1 MKGVVFIALKE
12 IVKDRYGDKV
22 WDNVLKEANLSRE
35 PIIFPISD
43 VEDTLILNIIGAILK
58 VLNMNLHE
66 FAEIFGGYWI
76 KEYAN
81 KVYNAFFRDAK
92 SAKDLILKVDD
103 IHKYITKNMKNA
115 SPPRFR
121 YEDRG
126 NKIIIEYISKR
137 GLIEL
142 AIGIAKAVGDYYDER
157 IKVNKVSDDK
167 FEIIFS

>member
-1 MKGVVFIALKE
+1 
-12 IVKDRYGDKV
+12 
-22 WDNVLKEANLSRE
+22 
-35 PIIFPISD
+35 
-43 VEDTLILNIIGAILK
+43 
-58 VLNMNLHE
+58 
-66 FAEIFGGYWI
+66 
-76 KEYAN
+76 
-81 KVYNAFFRDAK
+81 
-92 SAKDLILKVDD
+92 
-103 IHKYITKNMKNA
+103 MKNA